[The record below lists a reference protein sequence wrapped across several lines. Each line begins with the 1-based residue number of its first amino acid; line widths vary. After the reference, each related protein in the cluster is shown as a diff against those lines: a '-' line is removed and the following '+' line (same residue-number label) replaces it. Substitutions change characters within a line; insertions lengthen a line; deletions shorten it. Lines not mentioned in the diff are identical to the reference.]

1 MKPQPWLGVTRR
13 LRGETAPA
21 DAPWRES
28 AARSA
33 AAPAAWEAAAKTR
46 RRWLL
51 FWVLSATLL
60 SAGLLWSIQP
70 SAGNLVELAQVAL
83 FTLLFAWVAAG
94 AITAVMGFWVTLK
107 GDRHTLSAQDAEGVT
122 LPAEARTAVI
132 MPICNEDVTTV
143 FAGLRATCESL
154 TASGAQRLFDVF
166 VLSDTNRPE
175 VRAAELRAWQ
185 TMREQLAAGAATSAC
200 TTAGASCAPAARPAT
215 WPTSAAAGAVTTAT
229 WW

>member
-1 MKPQPWLGVTRR
+1 
-13 LRGETAPA
+13 
-21 DAPWRES
+21 
-28 AARSA
+28 
-33 AAPAAWEAAAKTR
+33 
-46 RRWLL
+46 
-51 FWVLSATLL
+51 
-60 SAGLLWSIQP
+60 
-70 SAGNLVELAQVAL
+70 
-83 FTLLFAWVAAG
+83 VAAG

-175 VRAAELRAWQ
+175 VPSCAPGRRCASNWPP
-185 TMREQLAAGAATSAC
+185 GAATSAC